1 MTTNHLPA
9 RITRIFVDAGLVAL
23 LVSFAV
29 VVLGCSHYLGP
40 DDVQAAQDT
49 EANLNDALA
58 QAQAERPAL
67 WTPEQVQ
74 RGRVA
79 AGVVAQYKGDH

>member
-9 RITRIFVDAGLVAL
+9 RLTKLFVDAGLVAL
-23 LVSFAV
+23 LVVLAI

-49 EANLNDALA
+49 EANLNDAIA
-58 QAQAERPAL
+58 S
-67 WTPEQVQ
+67 
-74 RGRVA
+74 
-79 AGVVAQYKGDH
+79 